1 MMSARW
7 QQFVALARGISD
19 DRIASGGAVI
29 LGTLFAL
36 TPLLTGRSDL
46 ATTMLVFLF
55 GGLLILPGWRFA
67 GQELRSWPEL
77 VAFVAFLVGMVVVD
91 WLFGRAAIL
100 PTTAGSRARWASCAW
115 RRSGATRAEA

>member
-1 MMSARW
+1 MSARW
-7 QQFVALARGISD
+7 QRFVALARGISD

-55 GGLLILPGWRFA
+55 GGLLILPGWRFV
-67 GQELRSWPEL
+67 GQDLQSWPGL
-77 VAFVAFLVGMVVVD
+77 VAFVAFLVGMVLVA

-100 PTTAGSRARWASCAW
+100 TYYGGFACTLGFLRLATIW
-115 RRSGATRAEA
+115 RDQG